1 MPKRKMQRFAE
12 LETFG
17 NVLQPKLNDI
27 IISDYQYKGKWAAG
41 FFKNSNPIIL
51 ELACGKGEYTIG
63 LAEKYPEIN
72 FIGIDIKGERIWKGS
87 KASLEKK
94 LANVAFLRSR
104 IEYISQL
111 FAMDEVSEIWIT
123 FPDPQPKK
131 PNTKKRLTSPQF
143 IKRYKE
149 ILKSDGVIHLK
160 TDNAGLFDYTLETI
174 EEGKHELLFK
184 THDLYGSGINDDI
197 LSIKTYYEQIF
208 SEQGYKICYLNFRP
222 NSI

>member
-17 NVLQPKLNDI
+17 NVHQPKLNDI
-27 IISDYQYKGKWAAG
+27 INSDYKYKGKWATDY
-41 FFKNSNPIIL
+41 FKNSNPVIL

-63 LAEKYPEIN
+63 LAEKHPEIN

-87 KASLEKK
+87 KVSIEKN
-94 LANVAFLRSR
+94 LTNVAFLRSR

-111 FAMDEVSEIWIT
+111 FAKDEISEIWIT

-131 PNTKKRLTSPQF
+131 PNTKKRLTSHQF
-143 IKRYKE
+143 IIRYKG
-149 ILKSDGVIHLK
+149 ILKPDGIIHLK
-160 TDNAGLFDYTLETI
+160 TDNAELFDYTLETI

-184 THDLYGSGINDDI
+184 THDLYSSEINDDI
-197 LSIKTYYEQIF
+197 LSIQTYYEQIF
-208 SEQGYKICYLNFRP
+208 SEQGYKICYLNFRL
-222 NSI
+222 NRI